1 MPGGGNS
8 ALAFRALDEPYLQNA
23 EDEQGC
29 YNLLIQK
36 WEELKEKGGKH
47 ELRF

>member
-1 MPGGGNS
+1 MPGESS